1 MRVLVWVWV
10 AIHLLGCDVTPDD
23 RKLQIVC
30 TTGLVGDLVANIAG
44 DAAEFVILIPAG
56 TNPHNYEANDTDSRA
71 LAFADVV
78 FHHGLG
84 LEQGLTPALSRA
96 AKVAKVESV
105 TDGLPVSLLHRTSSQ
120 EIDPHIWLDPLLWK
134 EAVGPVVAALSE
146 LRPNCFGNFKL
157 NGERYR
163 ARLDTLHQW
172 IQTEIARVAPDQK
185 LGVTFHEAFG
195 YFGRAYGVEIRGL
208 ADDRTTPIDSLVA
221 WVVQRQAKTLFPQSH
236 LNGTKIDDIFVGFRT
251 RGVSLERGGMLYSD
265 ALKESDAEKD
275 AYVGTVRANVNAIVD
290 ALQ

>member
-1 MRVLVWVWV
+1 MRVLVWVLV
-10 AIHLLGCDVTPDD
+10 VINLFGCDDTPVD

-30 TTGLVGDLVANIAG
+30 TTGLVADLVANVAG
-44 DAAEFVILIPAG
+44 DAAEFVILIPSG
-56 TNPHNYEANDTDSRA
+56 TDPHSYKANDADSRA
-71 LAFADVV
+71 LAVADVV

-105 TDGLPVSLLHRTSSQ
+105 TDGLPASFLHRTSSQ

-146 LRPNCFGNFKL
+146 LRPNRFGDFKL

-172 IQTEIARVAPDQK
+172 SKSELARVRSDQR
-185 LGVTFHEAFG
+185 LGVTIHEAFG
-195 YFGRAYGVEIRGL
+195 YFGRAYGVEIRSL
-208 ADDRTTPIDSLVA
+208 PHESTSQVDSLLN
-221 WVVQRQAKTLFPQSH
+221 WVTQRRVRVVFPQSDADETA
-236 LNGTKIDDIFVGFRT
+236 LDELRQTLEA
-251 RGVSLERGGMLYSD
+251 RGLAVVHGDTLYSESLR
-265 ALKESDAEKD
+265 ASDAGTD
-275 AYVGTVRANVNAIVD
+275 TYVKTQRANIKAIVH
-290 ALQ
+290 ALR